1 MRVGFSF
8 ALFPQYKDNTLN
20 LNQQIKKIFAE
31 IDFLYYLCIN
41 KLKKHIMETISI
53 IFETLCRIVY
63 AIVGGAISI
72 AFIVGVTSALGYMF
86 YYIVKYGWKAF
97 EKEFIPN

>member
-8 ALFPQYKDNTLN
+8 VSSPQYKDNTLN
-20 LNQQIKKIFAE
+20 FNLQIKKIFVE

-41 KLKKHIMETISI
+41 KLKEHIMETISI

-72 AFIVGVTSALGYMF
+72 AFVGGIIGAFAYMF
-86 YYIVKYGWKAF
+86 YYIIRYGWKAF

>member
-8 ALFPQYKDNTLN
+8 VSSPQYKDNVLN
-20 LNQQIKKIFAE
+20 INQQIKKIFAE

-41 KLKKHIMETISI
+41 KLKEYIMGTISI

-72 AFIVGVTSALGYMF
+72 AFVGGIIGAFAYVF
-86 YYIVKYGWKAF
+86 NYIIRYGWKAF
-97 EKEFIPN
+97 ENEFIPN